1 MATYFE
7 PGNFGIQNEG
17 DAYSYASSG
26 TTMRFEV
33 RPGDQPSFDS
43 TSVERSEVSS
53 GKEIKFGQTY
63 TLSYKFMVEPGQ
75 ALAADWM
82 ILGQVHHRNDA
93 GESGGSPPFALEVND
108 GVMRVI
114 YRTSTE
120 KIRTSN
126 PSSKTLWKD
135 DGQLERGHWYDVKA
149 EIKFDPFG
157 NGLVNMWLDGQQIIN
172 YKGALGYND
181 DEGGYLKM
189 GIYRRASSETVA
201 VKYDNVQM
209 VEGTTA
215 ATPTAPTTSTPI
227 PTSETPVIVDARP
240 VTTATKTGT
249 SGDNS
254 LIGTSVGDKIDS
266 QGGNDKIWGKG
277 GSDLIFT
284 GSGKDAI
291 TFDTSLGSN
300 NVDWIV
306 DFDPAYDTLSLE
318 NAIFTKLTD
327 TDKVLRPSWFRVG
340 EKALESNDYIVY
352 NKATGDLYYDRDG
365 SGSGAA
371 IKFAHLENKPTLT

>member
-1 MATYFE
+1 
-7 PGNFGIQNEG
+7 
-17 DAYSYASSG
+17 
-26 TTMRFEV
+26 MRFEV

-43 TSVERSEVSS
+43 SSVERSEISS
-53 GKEIKFGQTY
+53 RKEIEFGKTY

-93 GESGGSPPFALEVND
+93 GESGGSPPFAIEVND

-126 PSSKTLWKD
+126 PSPKTLWKD
-135 DGQLERGHWYDVKA
+135 DGQIERGHWYDVKA

-157 NGLVNMWLDGQQIIN
+157 NGLVNMWVDGQQIIS

-181 DEGGYLKM
+181 DDGGYLKM
-189 GIYRRASSETVA
+189 GVYRRASSETVA
-201 VKYDNVQM
+201 VKYDNIQM
-209 VEGTTA
+209 VEGTTSKV
-215 ATPTAPTTSTPI
+215 TPALAPSALTTSMDSNFTVPSV
-227 PTSETPVIVDARP
+227 PSAE
-240 VTTATKTGT
+240 TTADGRPATMVTKTGT
-249 SGDNS
+249 SSSNS
-254 LIGTSVGDKIDS
+254 LTGTSSNDKIS
-266 QGGNDKIWGKG
+266 GKGGNDKIWGKK
-277 GSDLIFT
+277 GSDLIIT

-291 TFDTSLGSN
+291 IFDTCLGPK
-300 NVDWIV
+300 NVDYIV
-306 DFDPAYDTLSLE
+306 DFNPAYDTLYLE
-318 NAIFTKLTD
+318 NSIFTKLTD
-327 TDKVLRPSWFRVG
+327 TNKVLRPSLFRVG

-352 NKATGDLYYDRDG
+352 NKATGDLYYDKDG

-371 IKFAHLENKPTLT
+371 IKFAHLENKPTLMFTDFVII